1 LLSLSGARPAQK
13 FFDSLGILALQGALL
28 VDRNHWNP
36 GMDTAEG
43 LSLLFGADAIRQLG
57 EPLMQAR
64 HAGIAW
70 PRFIRQRLGSRV
82 HFYLSSCR
90 SSQ

>member
-1 LLSLSGARPAQK
+1 
-13 FFDSLGILALQGALL
+13 LQGALL
-28 VDRNHWNP
+28 VDRNPWNP
-36 GMDTAEG
+36 GMDTAED

-70 PRFIRQRLGSRV
+70 PRFIRQR
-82 HFYLSSCR
+82 FYLSSCR